1 MTRVASTD
9 SGSIHEA
16 RNIVRRGG
24 LVAYPTDTVYGLGCD
39 PFNREAVERVVRS
52 KSRSKG
58 SLPVLVESVE
68 VAQAYGSFSDLATRL
83 AEKFWPGPL
92 TLVVPAKA
100 SFPTSVTSESLTVGL
115 RIPNHEIARK
125 LIKSCGGGLIGTSA
139 NLSGN
144 PSPRTAGEVM
154 KELKDRVD
162 LIIDGGGVLA
172 GGESTV
178 AIVTEGTLSVLRE
191 GALSREEILSAV
203 RPNPVL

>member
-1 MTRVASTD
+1 MTKIISTD

-39 PFNREAVERVVRS
+39 PFNPEAVERVVRS

-58 SLPVLVESVE
+58 SLPVLVESVDL
-68 VAQAYGSFSDLATRL
+68 AQAYGSFSDLAIRL

-100 SFPTSVTSESLTVGL
+100 SFPTSVTGDSLTVGL
-115 RIPNHEIARK
+115 RIPNHEFARK

-144 PSPRTAGEVM
+144 PSPKTADEVM
-154 KELKDRVD
+154 RELKDRVD
-162 LIIDGGGVLA
+162 LIIDGGTVLT
-172 GGESTV
+172 GKESTV
-178 AIVTEGTLSVLRE
+178 AKVTEGTVSVLRE
-191 GALSREEILSAV
+191 GAISREEILKAI
-203 RPNPVL
+203 RPSRSS

>member
-1 MTRVASTD
+1 MTRIVSTD
-9 SGSIHEA
+9 SGGIHEA

-39 PFNREAVERVVRS
+39 PFNPEAVERAVRS

-58 SLPVLVESVE
+58 SLPVLVESVD
-68 VAQAYGSFSDLATRL
+68 VAQAYGSFNDLATHL

-100 SFPTSVTSESLTVGL
+100 SFPTSVTGDSLTVGL
-115 RIPNHEIARK
+115 RIPNHEFAKK

-144 PSPRTAGEVM
+144 PSPNTADQVM

-162 LIIDGGGVLA
+162 LIIDGGTVLT
-172 GGESTV
+172 GKESTV
-178 AIVTEGTLSVLRE
+178 AKVTEGVVSVLRE
-191 GALSREEILSAV
+191 GAIPREEILKAIRLSMSS
-203 RPNPVL
+203 

>member
-1 MTRVASTD
+1 MSTD

-16 RNIVRRGG
+16 RNVVRRGG

-39 PFNREAVERVVRS
+39 PFNLEAVERVVRS

-58 SLPVLVESVE
+58 SLPVLVESVD
-68 VAQAYGSFSDLATRL
+68 VAQAYGSFSNLATRL

-100 SFPTSVTSESLTVGL
+100 SFPTSVTGDTLTVGL
-115 RIPNHEIARK
+115 RIPNHEFAKK

-144 PSPRTAGEVM
+144 PSPKTADEVM

-162 LIIDGGGVLA
+162 LIIDGGTVLT
-172 GGESTV
+172 GKESTV
-178 AIVTEGTLSVLRE
+178 AKVTEGTVSVLRE
-191 GALSREEILSAV
+191 GAIPREEILKAI
-203 RPNPVL
+203 RPSMSS